1 MARYTLGEEVSE
13 GMYVLLKDGTPT
25 NARASKH
32 ARFYDAADICDG
44 VFHGGVFRGGVFRGG
59 VFHGGLFY
67 GGVFCD
73 GLFYDGLFYD
83 GVFCGGVFHGGVFYG
98 GVFRGGVFYDGW
110 LSLQIQGSKH
120 FVNIPDGKT
129 IQIGCKNGAPAWW
142 LAKYK
147 TVGAAQGYTDAQI
160 AEYAEYIRLASKMIR
175 ANQKAEKAK

>member
-1 MARYTLGEEVSE
+1 MGRYTLGEEVSE
-13 GMYVLLKDGTPT
+13 GMHVLLKDGTPT

-32 ARFYDAADICDG
+32 ARFGVAADIY
-44 VFHGGVFRGGVFRGG
+44 GGEFRGGVF
-59 VFHGGLFY
+59 Y
-67 GGVFCD
+67 GGEFR
-73 GLFYDGLFYD
+73 
-83 GVFCGGVFHGGVFYG
+83 G

-129 IQIGCKNGAPAWW
+129 IQIGCKNCTPAWW
-142 LAKYK
+142 RANYK
-147 TVGAAQGYTDAQI
+147 TVGAEQGYTEAQI